1 MNHVAWTCKWIIFF
15 FFASIF
21 SRYIETME
29 KIYQNSAFRFKYTH
43 TAHVLGIFTSRKFTV
58 GLTCMHISVCVIFIF
73 ANVSHEMT
81 TSSANH
87 QLAFVC
93 NRSSDLHMHTTT
105 QSDTQFSPSNVTK
118 KFIDKF
124 SPAFFLYIQLNWS

>member
-1 MNHVAWTCKWIIFF
+1 MYWAYSQ
-15 FFASIF
+15 A
-21 SRYIETME
+21 E
-29 KIYQNSAFRFKYTH
+29 
-43 TAHVLGIFTSRKFTV
+43 KFTV
-58 GLTCMHISVCVIFIF
+58 GLACMHISICVIFIF

-93 NRSSDLHMHTTT
+93 NRSSVLHMHTTT

-124 SPAFFLYIQLNWS
+124 SPGFFSYIQLNRNEEKEEESKKSSFFLSY